1 MIHIGHY
8 LAISNHFA
16 YKFKT
21 VYVFPIKYVVTG
33 VQNPSSAGFFGW
45 ICCCRVHGSIFSPF
59 LVIFRKAQA
68 EILLMEEILHQLG
81 CMKPYKKWDKLHIN
95 WCRISSINSIS
106 GHVRSNMKPNPKC
119 QSYLHNSHQKDPL
132 HSRNLPFF
140 VQESVVHSNLP
151 MVSICKSHN
160 VKAFLDRQKRIS
172 GGLRHHNPETSPPS
186 AMPWWAMTWYTWS
199 TTRWAKKS
207 TFSHLK
213 NGKQW
218 FCPQGPWEDTVE
230 TFPKTS
236 HFERNSERETVGE
249 TSGVS
254 SRGIWVRSQNGGW
267 KTIRL
272 PFGFRY
278 IFRGELLNFQ
288 VGISVGCPHV
298 TARFLGGERVK
309 EVQWSLFFK
318 TILGGPSL
326 EHSRL
331 PNCTKIW
338 SFRLTECFRAFS

>member
-160 VKAFLDRQKRIS
+160 LKAFLDRQKRIS
-172 GGLRHHNPETSPPS
+172 GGLLHHNPETSPRS
-186 AMPWWAMTWYTWS
+186 AMP
-199 TTRWAKKS
+199 
-207 TFSHLK
+207 
-213 NGKQW
+213 
-218 FCPQGPWEDTVE
+218 
-230 TFPKTS
+230 
-236 HFERNSERETVGE
+236 
-249 TSGVS
+249 
-254 SRGIWVRSQNGGW
+254 
-267 KTIRL
+267 
-272 PFGFRY
+272 
-278 IFRGELLNFQ
+278 
-288 VGISVGCPHV
+288 
-298 TARFLGGERVK
+298 
-309 EVQWSLFFK
+309 
-318 TILGGPSL
+318 
-326 EHSRL
+326 
-331 PNCTKIW
+331 
-338 SFRLTECFRAFS
+338 